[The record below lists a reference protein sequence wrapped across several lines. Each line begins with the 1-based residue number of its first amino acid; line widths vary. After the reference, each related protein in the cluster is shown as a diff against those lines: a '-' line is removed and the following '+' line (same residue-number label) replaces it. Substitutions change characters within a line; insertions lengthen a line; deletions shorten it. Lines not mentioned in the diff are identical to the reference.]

1 MPKLNFY
8 LLELGILVLGSASVS
23 TVSGHLVSVVQLCFV
38 VSVVFK
44 FRFALRE
51 DYSSFSYF
59 LIIYQ
64 WVLLFL
70 IKKTTVIL
78 LQSFWE
84 QIDKIISVPKR
95 IARE

>member
-23 TVSGHLVSVVQLCFV
+23 TVSGPLVSVVQLCFV

-51 DYSSFSYF
+51 D
-59 LIIYQ
+59 
-64 WVLLFL
+64 
-70 IKKTTVIL
+70 
-78 LQSFWE
+78 
-84 QIDKIISVPKR
+84 
-95 IARE
+95 